1 MEKIYAKNR
10 KEWRKWLE
18 KNHKTATEI
27 HLVYYKITSGKES
40 ITWEESVE
48 EALCFG
54 WIDGIRRK
62 VDDEQ
67 YTVRFTE
74 RKPKSIW
81 SLINKN
87 KVEKLI
93 SEGKMMPL
101 GLEKIE
107 HAKQNG
113 QWHKAY
119 SMKGETELPEDF
131 EKALNKNK
139 KALEN
144 FNKLSPSNRFTYVYQ
159 INAVKKAES
168 RAARIKKVVDLLE
181 NNIKPYENGI
191 KQITN

>member
-18 KNHKTATEI
+18 KNHKTVTEI
-27 HLVYYKITSGKES
+27 YLIYYKISSGKDS

-54 WIDGIRRK
+54 WIDGIRKK
-62 VDDEQ
+62 VNEEQ
-67 YTVRFTE
+67 YTIRFCE

-93 SEGKMMPL
+93 AEGKMTPL

-107 HAKQNG
+107 HAKQSG
-113 QWHKAY
+113 QWEKAY
-119 SMKGETELPEDF
+119 SMKGENELPEDF
-131 EKALNKNK
+131 EK
-139 KALEN
+139 
-144 FNKLSPSNRFTYVYQ
+144 
-159 INAVKKAES
+159 
-168 RAARIKKVVDLLE
+168 
-181 NNIKPYENGI
+181 GI
-191 KQITN
+191 EEK